1 MSALA
6 GRRECRRRVPSRRG
20 EAVAIG
26 MCGSRAPWLD
36 GGIGRYPRTEVS
48 FNQRSRTDG
57 GIQRDQENR
66 GAVGSKIRWF
76 KIIKVMWLH
85 HMLEK

>member
-36 GGIGRYPRTEVS
+36 GGIGRYPK
-48 FNQRSRTDG
+48 NG
-57 GIQRDQENR
+57 GVVQ
-66 GAVGSKIRWF
+66 SKIPDGRRHTEGSGEQRCRR
-76 KIIKVMWLH
+76 IKDQMVQNY
-85 HMLEK
+85 

>member
-6 GRRECRRRVPSRRG
+6 GRRECRRRVRG

-57 GIQRDQENR
+57 GIQRDQENTEVPSDQR
-66 GAVGSKIRWF
+66 SDGSKLLR
-76 KIIKVMWLH
+76 
-85 HMLEK
+85 

>member
-36 GGIGRYPRTEVS
+36 GGIGWLPQERRCRSIKDPGRTAAYRGIMRTEVPS
-48 FNQRSRTDG
+48 DQRSD
-57 GIQRDQENR
+57 
-66 GAVGSKIRWF
+66 GSKLLR
-76 KIIKVMWLH
+76 
-85 HMLEK
+85 

>member
-1 MSALA
+1 MAAGLREARPGPAWWEARRMSALA
-6 GRRECRRRVPSRRG
+6 GRWECRRRIPSRRG

-26 MCGSRAPWLD
+26 MCGRRAPWL
-36 GGIGRYPRTEVS
+36 
-48 FNQRSRTDG
+48 DG
-57 GIQRDQENR
+57 GIQRDQENG
-66 GAVGSKIRWF
+66 GAVGSKIGWF